1 MILRTSGSRR
11 APDYQQPRTLPR
23 RSLSRDATLCLI
35 VGPAVLLCL
44 AVLGGAL

>member
-11 APDYQQPRTLPR
+11 SPDYQQRPTLPR
-23 RSLSRDATLCLI
+23 RSLSRDAILCLI

-44 AVLGGAL
+44 ALLGGVL